1 MLVQVQ
7 CVQYIIV
14 EFLGKRKMKGPPWRR
29 EKHSKRGDDDVHDDN
44 NDDDD
49 WTPTAKTNG
58 NGNYFYVMQ
67 Y

>member
-1 MLVQVQ
+1 
-7 CVQYIIV
+7 
-14 EFLGKRKMKGPPWRR
+14 MKGPPWRR

-49 WTPTAKTNG
+49 WTPTAKTNV